1 MASHLSEWEGVKDL
15 GGGLDRGRE
24 TSASLRDKVEK
35 LTLRMGVVT
44 IPRQ

>member
-1 MASHLSEWEGVKDL
+1 M
-15 GGGLDRGRE
+15 GGGLDRGQE

-35 LTLRMGVVT
+35 LRRMGVVT